1 MTSLLPTSG
10 SQLAQR
16 APTPLEFD
24 ACADTGP
31 PAITV
36 HLSRLVN
43 TAQCRISTV
52 SGVAGG

>member
-16 APTPLEFD
+16 APKPLEFD

-31 PAITV
+31 PAITF

-43 TAQCRISTV
+43 TAQGRISTV